1 MNVSDFG
8 GLFASLTGKSEEE
21 ITSKLNQ
28 IAQDAE
34 ENDGDPKEGVAQ
46 FLEDAFSA
54 KFRSISEQQL
64 NRGIRESRESLEKK
78 LKTKYEINSSAKGE
92 DLIDQIVEAQRQSA
106 AASAS
111 TKLEEL
117 SADQLKGLPQVQEM
131 VKPWVSKYEQAQSEF
146 EQFKNDIQS
155 REHSS
160 KVKQAI
166 RNEFLSLNPILPAD
180 ETKKQKAIEAFVN
193 SFNPSQFAVT
203 ETGSIKPLGESGNTL
218 QDDKYNEVR
227 LTDFVRANNY
237 FDVHKADPT
246 KASPQPAPKGAP
258 SQSSGSTQFANRA
271 ELHKFMNDPSIPTD
285 KKRAAYE
292 AWNASQTKTQ

>member
-1 MNVSDFG
+1 MNVSNFG

-92 DLIDQIVEAQRQSA
+92 DLIDQIVEAQRQAA

-117 SADQLKGLPQVQEM
+117 SVDQLKGLPQVQEM

-146 EQFKNDIQS
+146 EQFKSDIQN
-155 REHSS
+155 REHAS
-160 KVKQAI
+160 KVRQAI
-166 RNEFLSLNPILPAD
+166 RNEFLLLNPILPAD
-180 ETKKQKAIEAFVN
+180 ETKKQKAIDAFVN

-203 ETGSIKPLGESGNTL
+203 ETGSIKPLGESGNPL

-258 SQSSGSTQFANRA
+258 SQSNGSTQFANRA

>member
-1 MNVSDFG
+1 MNVQELG

-21 ITSKLNQ
+21 ISSALNQ
-28 IAQDAE
+28 IAQDAT
-34 ENDGDPKEGVAQ
+34 ENETEPKEAIAK

-78 LKTKYEINSSAKGE
+78 LRQKYEISSSAKGE
-92 DLIDQIVEAQRQSA
+92 DLIDQIVEAQRQAA

-111 TKLEEL
+111 TNLEEL

-131 VKPWVSKYEQAQSEF
+131 VKPWVSKYEQAQAEF
-146 EQFKNDIQS
+146 EQFKTGIQQ
-155 REHSS
+155 REHAS
-160 KVKQAI
+160 KVRQAI
-166 RNEFLSLNPILPAD
+166 RNEFLSLNPILPSD
-180 ETKKQKAIEAFVN
+180 ETKKQKAIDAFVQ
-193 SFNPSQFAVT
+193 SFNPQQFAVS
-203 ETGSIKPLGESGNTL
+203 ETGSIKPLGENGNPL

-246 KASPQPAPKGAP
+246 KASPQPSPAGAQAV
-258 SQSSGSTQFANRA
+258 SANGLTFANRN
-271 ELHKFMNDPSIPTD
+271 EMLKYMNDPSVPTD
-285 KKRAAYE
+285 KKRAALE
-292 AWNASQTKTQ
+292 AWNTQNKVS